1 MEGKNMTTEK
11 MSVHRVLAEL
21 KTLDSRIETA
31 INRATYVMAVKQS
44 AEKINGMTVAD
55 FKNDIKNNYQ
65 KVRDLI
71 KRRDAM
77 KRAVVLSNA
86 TTKVQIGDTE
96 YTVAEAI
103 DAKNHSMELKQTLL
117 NMMVYQYNKA
127 QNELTRHTGEA
138 LEKDAERH
146 VKEVLAASIKEGNA
160 ASVANLAQ
168 VIREEYL
175 KNNTWDMIDPL
186 GVAQEIEALN
196 DEISKFNA
204 DVDAALSTSN
214 AVTIVEFSY

>member
-55 FKNDIKNNYQ
+55 FKDDITSNYQ

-117 NMMVYQYNKA
+117 NMMAYQYNKA

-160 ASVANLAQ
+160 ASIANLAQ

-186 GVAQEIEALN
+186 GVAQEIEAIN

-214 AVTIVEFSY
+214 ATTIVEFSY

>member
-1 MEGKNMTTEK
+1 
-11 MSVHRVLAEL
+11 
-21 KTLDSRIETA
+21 
-31 INRATYVMAVKQS
+31 
-44 AEKINGMTVAD
+44 
-55 FKNDIKNNYQ
+55 
-65 KVRDLI
+65 
-71 KRRDAM
+71 M

-186 GVAQEIEALN
+186 GVAQEIEAIN